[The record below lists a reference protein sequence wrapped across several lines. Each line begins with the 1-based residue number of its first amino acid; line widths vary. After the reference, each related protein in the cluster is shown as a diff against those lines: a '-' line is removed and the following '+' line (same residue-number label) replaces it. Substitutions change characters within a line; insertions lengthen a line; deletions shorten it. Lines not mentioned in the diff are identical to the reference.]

1 MPRPLKHSWRR
12 ICTCGPGEALLHWP
26 RPEGRSP
33 GISGNAECC
42 RGGRGGGGGGAGCAC
57 CSAGRVAPAQD
68 PPPPPP
74 LSKESPEPRVLAK
87 MFILSLMCVSLQ
99 VLNLRQ

>member
-1 MPRPLKHSWRR
+1 MP
-12 ICTCGPGEALLHWP
+12 GPGEALLHWP
-26 RPEGRSP
+26 RPEARSP
-33 GISGNAECC
+33 GISGNAAAEVA
-42 RGGRGGGGGGAGCAC
+42 GGGCAC
-57 CSAGRVAPAQD
+57 TSAGRVAPAQD